1 LVVALITDLIA
12 GFHACNR
19 VSSEMLLAIMASYVL
34 IVAALYLGEVKW
46 MIATGASL
54 ASSVL
59 MALTSR
65 GIPTLMFALTASALV
80 KATSLLSV
88 KRIIVRL
95 RFNVKTVASLL
106 HYLRENPQA
115 LFVVP
120 FMALLVIAAGYLAM
134 GYEEKANGLAEY
146 AYYQL
151 VAGVATALVL
161 VVREERG
168 RAAAASPSKTS

>member
-1 LVVALITDLIA
+1 
-12 GFHACNR
+12 
-19 VSSEMLLAIMASYVL
+19 MLLAIMASYAL

-54 ASSVL
+54 ASSTL

-65 GIPTLMFALTASALV
+65 GIPTLTFALTASALV

-88 KRIIVRL
+88 KRIVVRL
-95 RFNVKTVASLL
+95 RFNVKIIASLL

-120 FMALLVIAAGYLAM
+120 FMALLVIAAGCLAM
-134 GYEEKANGLAEY
+134 GYEGMANGLAEY

-151 VAGVATALVL
+151 VAGIVTALVL
-161 VVREERG
+161 IVNEERE
-168 RAAAASPSKTS
+168 RAASKSTS